1 MPTLRLDNPHSKG
14 VCFILLS
21 AFSFACMN
29 FFVRFAGEMPFF
41 EKVLFRNLVSLVI
54 AGGTVFHSHARWP
67 KESKSWLLL
76 LLRSAS
82 GTIGLFA
89 TFYALDHMVL
99 GDASM
104 LGELAPFATILFS
117 LVFLKENV
125 SWKQLLLVLGA
136 FLGCLFIVKPTGH
149 GGNLAPYVIGVIG
162 GIASGA
168 AYTCVRALGKRGVAG
183 AEVVL
188 VFSSFS
194 SLLILP
200 FFIAY
205 AVPITLGQFVC
216 LVMVGLCATV
226 GQFALT
232 AAYSYAP
239 GRDISIYEYSNV
251 AFSALLGF
259 LFLGQVPDLWSLV
272 GYVVIFSM
280 ALLMFLNGRHQEVAA

>member
-21 AFSFACMN
+21 AFGFACMN
-29 FFVRFAGEMPFF
+29 FFVRFAGKIPFF
-41 EKVLFRNLVSLVI
+41 EKVLF
-54 AGGTVFHSHARWP
+54 
-67 KESKSWLLL
+67 
-76 LLRSAS
+76 
-82 GTIGLFA
+82 
-89 TFYALDHMVL
+89 
-99 GDASM
+99 
-104 LGELAPFATILFS
+104 
-117 LVFLKENV
+117 
-125 SWKQLLLVLGA
+125 
-136 FLGCLFIVKPTGH
+136 C
-149 GGNLAPYVIGVIG
+149 NLASCVIGVIG

-168 AYTCVRALGKRGVAG
+168 AYTCVRAFGKRGVVG

-205 AVPITLGQFVC
+205 AVPITLWQLIC

-226 GQFALT
+226 GQFTLT

-280 ALLMFLNGRHQEVAA
+280 ALLMFLFGGHQGVRA